1 MYYYQSGSAVQ
12 DTDDLQTLYLMNPNN
27 AHQPHANNIVFLNSA
42 TASTTVRALHSHA
55 PLLQAQQFVGIPLSP
70 DPHRPLSFP
79 GKQDEVR
86 APHEYQA
93 IIPSLD
99 HNLWRSVDHDH
110 PNTSLPTP
118 KCLSLSLSSDQTG
131 LNKPFLNDQDFLVRS
146 SIGMVL
152 PRISSGVESK
162 RGKIMGSKY
171 LQAAQQF
178 LDEVANVGEGIHTN
192 RSAVS
197 KDKAKIIKA
206 STSSGKHIGG
216 AEPEKPTT
224 AQRQEIQIKK
234 AKLVAMLNEV
244 EQRYRNYQHQM
255 HMIVAL
261 FDQTAGIGSSKRYTQ
276 VVSRII
282 SKQFRCLKDAIS
294 SQIMASN
301 NSLRENENEEKI
313 IFEGP
318 RLEFSVHRFR
328 QQSAWRGQRGLPERA
343 VSVLRAWLFKNFLY
357 PYPKDSDKNMMAKQT
372 GLTRSQVSNWF
383 INARVRLWKP
393 MVEEMYLE
401 EMKNQQQINSKMETT
416 AKSIRTN
423 KEVGRQKVGAPNQQE
438 NSSTAPKVDAFQ
450 SKKHDLITNQ
460 VFNPSRTEMS
470 SSTAGASFA
479 ELIRSINMD
488 NNPAQI
494 DPKKPRKENAVT
506 TDQDN
511 SPNSNQI
518 SETSKGFSSS
528 HAYFS
533 RHGRFGTEQKSTGFH
548 GNSVSLTLALP
559 PSASSHWS
567 PGLSNNQ
574 QNLPSNSTL
583 EFGTRVLETGIVES
597 GSRVNRVQDSSIGY
611 EIVDFQNRNPFLAPH
626 LPDFMA

>member
-1 MYYYQSGSAVQ
+1 MYYQGGSAIQ
-12 DTDDLQTLYLMNPNN
+12 ASDDLQTLYLMNPNN
-27 AHQPHANNIVFLNSA
+27 AQQPHANIVFLNSA
-42 TASTTVRALHSHA
+42 TASTTVRA
-55 PLLQAQQFVGIPLSP
+55 PLPQAQQFVGIPLSQ
-70 DPHRPLSFP
+70 DAHRPLSFP
-79 GKQDEVR
+79 GQQDEVH
-86 APHEYQA
+86 AHHEYEA
-93 IIPSLD
+93 ITPSFD
-99 HNLWRSVDHDH
+99 YNNLWRSVDHDH

-131 LNKPFLNDQDFLVRS
+131 LNKSFLNDQDFLVQS

-152 PRISSGVESK
+152 PRISSK

-171 LQAAQQF
+171 LKAAQLI

-192 RSAVS
+192 LSSAGS
-197 KDKAKIIKA
+197 KEKAKIIKA
-206 STSSGKHIGG
+206 SISSGKHIGG
-216 AEPEKPTT
+216 AEPEKPTA
-224 AQRQEIQIKK
+224 AQRQEIQMKK
-234 AKLVAMLNEV
+234 AKLVAMLDEV
-244 EQRYRNYQHQM
+244 EQRYRSYQHQM

-261 FDQTAGIGSSKRYTQ
+261 FEQTAGIGSSKRYTQ
-276 VVSRII
+276 VASRTI

-301 NSLRENENEEKI
+301 NSLREDGNEEEI

-318 RLEFSVHRFR
+318 RVEISVNCFR

-343 VSVLRAWLFKNFLY
+343 VSVLRAWLFENFLH
-357 PYPKDSDKNMMAKQT
+357 PYPKGSDKNMMAKQT

-401 EMKNQQQINSKMETT
+401 EMKNQQQIYNSKLETT

-423 KEVGRQKVGAPNQQE
+423 KELGRQKVRAPNQQE
-438 NSSTAPKVDAFQ
+438 NSSTTPKVDAFQ

-460 VFNPSRTEMS
+460 VFHPSPTEIS
-470 SSTAGASFA
+470 SSTVGASFA
-479 ELIRSINMD
+479 ELIRSINMEN

-506 TDQDN
+506 DQDN
-511 SPNSNQI
+511 SPKCNQI
-518 SETSKGFSSS
+518 SEISKGFSSS

-533 RHGRFGTEQKSTGFH
+533 RHGRFSTEQKSTGFH

-567 PGLSNNQ
+567 PGLSQHQ

-583 EFGTRVLETGIVES
+583 EFGTRIPETGIVES
-597 GSRVNRVQDSSIGY
+597 GSRVDRVQDSSIGY
-611 EIVDFQNRNPFLAPH
+611 EILDFQNRNPFPATH